1 MTNMEFEPETN
12 DSQKNYLTRVR
23 NIALFTGLIAGLG
36 GGLVGTVYLAP
47 WYQIHVLKQSGATIG
62 QQREVVLDEQSATID
77 AVAKVNPAVVSIVI
91 TKDLPKLERF
101 GSPFEFFFQPA
112 PGGPTQKQEVGAGS
126 GFIITADGMI
136 VTNKHVVEDTKAEY
150 TVVTKDGQKYSA
162 KVLATDPFNDV
173 AVVKIDGRNMPTV
186 TLGDSSQLK
195 LGQRVVAIG
204 NALGQFQN
212 SVTTGVV
219 SGTGR
224 NITAGGVFGQTET
237 LSEVIQTDAAINPG
251 NSGGPLI
258 DLSGQVIGVNSAVS
272 EQGQLIGFAIPI
284 NQVKKAIDDV
294 KQFGK
299 VRRAFLGIRYVLVN
313 DDVKE
318 QYNLS
323 VNYGAYL
330 LGSDGQPAVIPGGPA
345 AMSGLSE
352 KDVILELNG
361 QTIDTD
367 HNLADI
373 IKSHNPGDRVS
384 LKVLRQGR
392 ERLVSVTLGEAQ

>member
-1 MTNMEFEPETN
+1 M
-12 DSQKNYLTRVR
+12 D
-23 NIALFTGLIAGLG
+23 
-36 GGLVGTVYLAP
+36 
-47 WYQIHVLKQSGATIG
+47 VLN
-62 QQREVVLDEQSATID
+62 E
-77 AVAKVNPAVVSIVI
+77 
-91 TKDLPKLERF
+91 
-101 GSPFEFFFQPA
+101 
-112 PGGPTQKQEVGAGS
+112 
-126 GFIITADGMI
+126 
-136 VTNKHVVEDTKAEY
+136 
-150 TVVTKDGQKYSA
+150 
-162 KVLATDPFNDV
+162 V
-173 AVVKIDGRNMPTV
+173 AVVKIDGHNMPTV

-352 KDVILELNG
+352 KDGILELNG